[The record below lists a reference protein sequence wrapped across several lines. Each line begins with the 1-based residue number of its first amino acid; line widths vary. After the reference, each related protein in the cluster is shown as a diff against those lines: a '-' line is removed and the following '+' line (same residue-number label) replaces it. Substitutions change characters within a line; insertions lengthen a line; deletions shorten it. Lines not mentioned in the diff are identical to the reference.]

1 MLEEVF
7 TFLFNL
13 DIGFLALLWRLDF
26 RCDLRNFYARKRTCE
41 VGVKYKRIIFG
52 DITSLGFFSQDLVFG
67 TCQTLQC
74 ALQICIGHASRIT
87 NVAVGED
94 IRMLEE
100 E

>member
-1 MLEEVF
+1 MHKLLHYLVDKFVVSEGFPALHNPHNTCFDLVF

-52 DITSLGFFSQDLVFG
+52 DITSLGFCLLYTSD
-67 TCQTLQC
+67 
-74 ALQICIGHASRIT
+74 AAD
-87 NVAVGED
+87 E
-94 IRMLEE
+94 
-100 E
+100 